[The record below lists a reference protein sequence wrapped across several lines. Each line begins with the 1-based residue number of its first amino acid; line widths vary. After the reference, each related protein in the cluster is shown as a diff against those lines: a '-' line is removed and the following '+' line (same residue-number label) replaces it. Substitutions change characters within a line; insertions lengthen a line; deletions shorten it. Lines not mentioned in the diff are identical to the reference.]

1 MKSEDPME
9 QQAQVIRIVSDA
21 TARVAVKR
29 KSACS
34 GDCHTCHGCPH
45 PDEIVMV
52 DADNPV
58 GAQKGDA
65 VIVRSDTGRVL
76 KLAAML
82 YLMPLVLFFLGYFL
96 CAAAQLGGGIS
107 AAVGGCG
114 FAAGVLLA
122 ILLDRQ
128 VRRNQSITFCITAIN
143 PQD

>member
-1 MKSEDPME
+1 ME

-58 GAQKGDA
+58 GAQKGDT

-96 CAAAQLGGGIS
+96 VPGGRGFRMGAGGAAF
-107 AAVGGCG
+107 AVGIAMCV
-114 FAAGVLLA
+114 FVARRMTKKDREMHFSIVRVL
-122 ILLDRQ
+122 DE
-128 VRRNQSITFCITAIN
+128 
-143 PQD
+143 

>member
-1 MKSEDPME
+1 MKSEEPME

-58 GAQKGDA
+58 GAQKGDT

-96 CAAAQLGGGIS
+96 VPGGSGPRLGAGGAAF
-107 AAVGGCG
+107 AVGIAICV
-114 FAAGVLLA
+114 FVSRSMKKNDREMHFSIVRVL
-122 ILLDRQ
+122 DE
-128 VRRNQSITFCITAIN
+128 
-143 PQD
+143 

>member
-1 MKSEDPME
+1 ME

-76 KLAAML
+76 KLAATVCPSAT
-82 YLMPLVLFFLGYFL
+82 YLLMMVPSMGDTMV
-96 CAAAQLGGGIS
+96 A
-107 AAVGGCG
+107 
-114 FAAGVLLA
+114 
-122 ILLDRQ
+122 
-128 VRRNQSITFCITAIN
+128 
-143 PQD
+143 

>member
-1 MKSEDPME
+1 ME
-9 QQAQVIRIVSDA
+9 QQAQVIRIVNNT

-52 DADNPV
+52 DADNLV
-58 GAQKGDA
+58 GAQKGDD

-82 YLMPLVLFFLGYFL
+82 YLMPMVLFFVGYFAMPGGEGPRVA
-96 CAAAQLGGGIS
+96 CGAAAFVVGILICMYVSRSMKKNNKEMHFSIVQVLGE
-107 AAVGGCG
+107 
-114 FAAGVLLA
+114 
-122 ILLDRQ
+122 
-128 VRRNQSITFCITAIN
+128 
-143 PQD
+143 

>member
-1 MKSEDPME
+1 ME

-96 CAAAQLGGGIS
+96 VPGGIGLRMG
-107 AAVGGCG
+107 AGGAAFAVGIAICV
-114 FAAGVLLA
+114 FVSRSMKKNDREMHFSIVRVL
-122 ILLDRQ
+122 DE
-128 VRRNQSITFCITAIN
+128 
-143 PQD
+143 

>member
-1 MKSEDPME
+1 MKSEEHME
-9 QQAQVIRIVSDA
+9 LQAQVIRIVSDA

-52 DADNPV
+52 DADNPG

-96 CAAAQLGGGIS
+96 VPGGSGLRMGAGGAAF
-107 AAVGGCG
+107 AVGIAICV
-114 FAAGVLLA
+114 FVSRSMKKNDREMHFSIVRVL
-122 ILLDRQ
+122 DE
-128 VRRNQSITFCITAIN
+128 
-143 PQD
+143 